1 MTDIAWIIEADG
13 ESRFRR
19 LPDGSIETQQRETLI
34 CNGCSAR
41 VLTWPGEHA
50 RHWPMVRHER
60 RCPVQ
65 GRSI

>member
-1 MTDIAWIIEADG
+1 MSDIAWIIEAGG

-19 LPDGSIETQQRETLI
+19 RPDGSIETQKRETLL
-34 CNGCSAR
+34 CNFCDGA

-50 RHWPMVRHER
+50 RHWPMVRHSGG
-60 RCPVQ
+60 CPAA